1 MHAELLEPAVEHDG
15 YEDELPFPAPL
26 PGEANPRVT
35 AGTVGRDLPAAAV
48 PRAEPHVAVRTACTS
63 HTRLVSTTP
72 LYIVIWFYVLLISRL
87 PDNLDGDVEDVEV
100 EGVIGDLPPLSDAHD
115 DDEDG

>member
-1 MHAELLEPAVEHDG
+1 MRTSFPSLLHFPEKPTHASLQAPSGVTCRPQLYPVLNPT
-15 YEDELPFPAPL
+15 LPYAL
-26 PGEANPRVT
+26 HAQVT
-35 AGTVGRDLPAAAV
+35 QGWYL
-48 PRAEPHVAVRTACTS
+48 
-63 HTRLVSTTP
+63 

>member
-48 PRAEPHVAVRTACTS
+48 PRAEPHVAVRTACTV
-63 HTRLVSTTP
+63 HTTLVSIYCHLVLRLVYYSH
-72 LYIVIWFYVLLISRL
+72 I